1 NPGPAAGHA
10 ARHAGPGGAR
20 RPVPPGLDRPGAGA
34 AHPGR
39 DATLAAGTAHADARS
54 GRLPRLLLLLP
65 GADPADGGGL
75 PRPRPGTRLGP
86 SGQPRL
92 DQRLPPLG
100 LGAGVPDRLG
110 GGRADAR
117 HPLRLVLPAAARPA
131 AARQRRADADAAPGA
146 APAGRRRGLARAVP
160 QAAGHRRDQPR
171 RAFDPRLRA
180 ARLAAADRPVPAA
193 AALVLGA
200 GADRKPDPG

>member
-1 NPGPAAGHA
+1 VLRASASPAAQPHQPEPRPGAGSDTPSLPDALPLSGPAAGHA

-20 RPVPPGLDRPGAGA
+20 RPVPPGLDRPGAGT

-100 LGAGVPDRLG
+100 LGAGV
-110 GGRADAR
+110 
-117 HPLRLVLPAAARPA
+117 
-131 AARQRRADADAAPGA
+131 
-146 APAGRRRGLARAVP
+146 
-160 QAAGHRRDQPR
+160 
-171 RAFDPRLRA
+171 
-180 ARLAAADRPVPAA
+180 
-193 AALVLGA
+193 
-200 GADRKPDPG
+200 